1 MAWGG
6 KTKGSSSGKTWLGLF
21 LVILTGMETSS
32 DEMGVGG
39 RAATCPQELQIPREE
54 GGEQQSTGSK
64 SKRW

>member
-21 LVILTGMETSS
+21 LMILTGMETSS
-32 DEMGVGG
+32 DEMGVEAGLPP
-39 RAATCPQELQIPREE
+39 PQELQILREE
-54 GGEQQSTGSK
+54 GEEQQSTGSK